1 MRKEVM
7 ILGCV
12 LLILLFVFFFF
23 EKKVDVEYNENNDL
37 GAVAPEVFYY
47 EELSWEEL
55 SWDELSLD
63 WENFQVPETLMD
75 DSGGSQITEVS
86 SVDYEQD
93 YPKYWI
99 IEEDF
104 WDDDSFEYA
113 EEDEELL
120 ESEKILLEALTS
132 FGESDTEW
140 KDSI

>member
-23 EKKVDVEYNENNDL
+23 EKKVAVEYNENNDL

-47 EELSWEEL
+47 EESSWEEL

-75 DSGGSQITEVS
+75 DSGDSQITEVS
-86 SVDYEQD
+86 SVDYE
-93 YPKYWI
+93 
-99 IEEDF
+99 
-104 WDDDSFEYA
+104 
-113 EEDEELL
+113 
-120 ESEKILLEALTS
+120 
-132 FGESDTEW
+132 
-140 KDSI
+140 

>member
-1 MRKEVM
+1 M
-7 ILGCV
+7 ILGCI

-23 EKKVDVEYNENNDL
+23 EKNVEVEYGENDDL
-37 GAVAPEVFYY
+37 GALAPKVFYY
-47 EELSWEEL
+47 EELSWEAI
-55 SWDELSLD
+55 SWDDVSLD
-63 WENFQVPETLMD
+63 WEN
-75 DSGGSQITEVS
+75 SQIPEILVNNSENSQLSKVS
-86 SVDYEQD
+86 SVDNEQD

-132 FGESDTEW
+132 FGENDTEL

>member
-23 EKKVDVEYNENNDL
+23 EKKVEVEYNENNDL

-75 DSGGSQITEVS
+75 DSGDSQITEVS

-104 WDDDSFEYA
+104 WDDDSFKYA

>member
-7 ILGCV
+7 ILGCI
-12 LLILLFVFFFF
+12 LLILLFVVFILG
-23 EKKVDVEYNENNDL
+23 KKVEVEYDDNDYS
-37 GAVAPEVFYY
+37 GAVAPNVFYY
-47 EELSWEEL
+47 EEFSWESL
-55 SWDELSLD
+55 SID
-63 WENFQVPETLMD
+63 WED
-75 DSGGSQITEVS
+75 SQITGTSSIDSGIDIKNPQISEVS
-86 SVDYEQD
+86 PVVYDED

-104 WDDDSFEYA
+104 WDDNSFEYA

>member
-23 EKKVDVEYNENNDL
+23 EKKVDVEYDENYDL
-37 GAVAPEVFYY
+37 GVVAPKVFYY

-63 WENFQVPETLMD
+63 WEDSQVSEPLMND
-75 DSGGSQITEVS
+75 LGDSQNSEES
-86 SVDYEQD
+86 SVDYDQD

>member
-1 MRKEVM
+1 
-7 ILGCV
+7 
-12 LLILLFVFFFF
+12 
-23 EKKVDVEYNENNDL
+23 
-37 GAVAPEVFYY
+37 
-47 EELSWEEL
+47 
-55 SWDELSLD
+55 
-63 WENFQVPETLMD
+63 MD
-75 DSGGSQITEVS
+75 DSNDSQITEVF

-104 WDDDSFEYA
+104 WDDSFEYA

>member
-7 ILGCV
+7 ILGCF

-23 EKKVDVEYNENNDL
+23 EKKVEVEYNENNDL

-63 WENFQVPETLMD
+63 WENFQVPKTLMD
-75 DSGGSQITEVS
+75 DSGDSQITEVS
-86 SVDYEQD
+86 SVDYEHD